1 MLEIIEQWNAL
12 NLSKIEGLEPINV
25 AFRTMITQVKK
36 RPYDVLNTRRNEF
49 DTDFTQF
56 RRDIEDLRIRL
67 QDFLD
72 KKFEEIPR
80 LLPPFFGLSYFFTF
94 AHRLAHLARL
104 SFSRS
109 LKRLKGLALSWLKST
124 KSA

>member
-1 MLEIIEQWNAL
+1 MLEIIEKWNAL

-36 RPYDVLNTRRNEF
+36 RPYDVLNTRKNEF

-72 KKFEEIPR
+72 RKFDEIPR
-80 LLPPFFGLSYFFTF
+80 
-94 AHRLAHLARL
+94 
-104 SFSRS
+104 
-109 LKRLKGLALSWLKST
+109 
-124 KSA
+124 

>member
-36 RPYDVLNTRRNEF
+36 RPYDVLNTRKNEF

-56 RRDIEDLRIRL
+56 RRDIEDLRVRL

-80 LLPPFFGLSYFFTF
+80 
-94 AHRLAHLARL
+94 
-104 SFSRS
+104 
-109 LKRLKGLALSWLKST
+109 
-124 KSA
+124 